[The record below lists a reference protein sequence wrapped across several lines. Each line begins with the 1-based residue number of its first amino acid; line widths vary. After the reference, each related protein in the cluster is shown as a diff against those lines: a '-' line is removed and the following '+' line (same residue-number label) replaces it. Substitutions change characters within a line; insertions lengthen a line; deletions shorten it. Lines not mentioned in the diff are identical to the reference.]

1 MAGGSAAQPITDFPS
16 PRKLLLRGLTRRCAW
31 CGDRRAYFVGWF
43 KRVERCRRCGH
54 GYRRGDHAFELGAI
68 TANII
73 LTFTAILVTIA
84 VCVILTLPDVTVWW
98 VVGPAATVALVG
110 PALFYPISFTLW
122 QAIDLWMRPP
132 TPAELA
138 GTGDARL

>member
-16 PRKLLLRGLTRRCAW
+16 HRKLLLRGLTRRCAW

>member
-1 MAGGSAAQPITDFPS
+1 VSEPPVVKPIDAFPTR
-16 PRKLLLRGLTRRCAW
+16 PRLIARGLTRRCPW

-43 KRVERCRRCGH
+43 ERVERCRRCGH
-54 GYRRGDHAFELGAI
+54 GYRRGDHAFELGAV

-73 LTFTAILVTIA
+73 LTFLAILITILVA
-84 VCVILTLPDVTVWW
+84 VVVTLPEFDVWW
-98 VVGPAATVALVG
+98 VVGPAAAVAVVG
-110 PALFYPISFTLW
+110 PIVFYPVSFTLW

-132 TPAELA
+132 TAAELA

>member
-1 MAGGSAAQPITDFPS
+1 MAGGSAAKPITDFPS
-16 PRKLLLRGLTRRCAW
+16 HRKLLLRGLTRRCAW